1 LLVLVSDPDDRSNTT
16 PPLAPEHSI
25 PGLLQRTTAHR
36 GAATALQDGHH
47 RLTYLELLDQARQ
60 VAAALLEM
68 VAPGERVAVW
78 GPNSVEW
85 AVATFAVLFAGGTV
99 VPLNSRYTVPE
110 AADIVARAGCR
121 VIFAEREFHGR
132 RLAEETT
139 VLAPSALVIG
149 MGPGDK
155 DGVARDGVATLAEL
169 LDRSPSQA
177 GVERRL
183 ARVTPLDVSHV
194 QFTSGTT
201 GRPKGAMLRH
211 EAMVRTTADWA
222 RAVGLRSADRYP
234 VIAPFSH
241 IGGHKTGLLASVTAG
256 CAALPFATFDLDRLV
271 GAIEDHGVTVLQGPP
286 TMFQALVAK
295 ARAESRRFSTLRVA
309 VTGAATIAP
318 SLIRDMLDVLGVEQA
333 FAAYGLTETT
343 GICTITRAGDPVET
357 IAETSGRPVPDV
369 EVNIVDEE
377 GRGVPMGTRGEI
389 VVRGFNVMAGYMD
402 DPAATEEAVRD
413 GWLHTGDVG
422 WVGDDGCLRIVDRL
436 KDMIIVGGFNAYPA
450 EIEHALLE
458 QGGVDQVAVVGIP
471 DERLGEVPFAFVVL
485 RPGTGLDA
493 GALHTYCRARLANF
507 KRPRTILLVEA
518 LPVNAAGKVLKGELR
533 DRAVEQPSTTR

>member
-1 LLVLVSDPDDRSNTT
+1 
-16 PPLAPEHSI
+16 
-25 PGLLQRTTAHR
+25 LLQRTATHR
-36 GAATALQDGHH
+36 GGATALQDVHG
-47 RLTYLELLDQARQ
+47 RLTYGELHDLVRQ
-60 VAAALLEM
+60 TAAALLET

-78 GPNSVEW
+78 GSNSVHW
-85 AVATFAVLFAGGTV
+85 AVASFATLFAGGTV

-121 VIFAEREFHGR
+121 VIFADQECLGR
-132 RLAEETT
+132 SLAEQALE
-139 VLAPSALVIG
+139 LAPGVLVIG
-149 MGPGDK
+149 MDPSVTYGAAEGRVTKPDVTK
-155 DGVARDGVATLAEL
+155 RDVIAMSEL
-169 LDRSPSQA
+169 LDRPSSQA

-183 ARVTPLDVSHV
+183 VQVTPLDISHV

-222 RAVGLRSADRYP
+222 RAVGLQSADRYP

-256 CAALPFATFDLDRLV
+256 CAALPFATFDLDRLIA
-271 GAIEDHGVTVLQGPP
+271 AIEDDGVTVLQGPP
-286 TMFQALVAK
+286 TVFQGLVAR
-295 ARAESRRFSTLRVA
+295 ARADSRRYSTLRVA

-318 SLIRDMLDVLGVEQA
+318 SLIREMLDVLGVEQA

-343 GICTITRAGDPVET
+343 GICTITRAGDRVET
-357 IAETSGRPVPDV
+357 IAETSGRPVPHV

-377 GRGVPMGTRGEI
+377 GRRLPAGARGEI
-389 VVRGFNVMAGYMD
+389 VVRGFNVMARYLD
-402 DPAATEEAVRD
+402 DPTATEEAVRN

-436 KDMIIVGGFNAYPA
+436 KDMVIVGGFNAYPA

-458 QGGVDQVAVVGIP
+458 HDDVDQAAVVGVP
-471 DERLGEVPFAFVVL
+471 DVRLGEVPVAFVVL
-485 RPGTGLDA
+485 RRGTALDVS
-493 GALHTYCRARLANF
+493 ALHAFCRARLANF
-507 KRPRTILLVEA
+507 KRPRTIHVVEA
-518 LPVNAAGKVLKGELR
+518 LPVNAAGKVRKGELR
-533 DRAVEQPSTTR
+533 DRAAEQPSSIR

>member
-1 LLVLVSDPDDRSNTT
+1 
-16 PPLAPEHSI
+16 
-25 PGLLQRTTAHR
+25 LQRAAAHWG
-36 GAATALQDGHH
+36 GAIALQDGHE
-47 RLTYLELLDQARQ
+47 RLTYIELLDRARQ
-60 VAAALLEM
+60 LGAALLDA
-68 VAPGERVAVW
+68 VAPGERVAIW
-78 GPNSVEW
+78 GLNSIEW
-85 AVATFAVLFAGGTV
+85 AVASFAVLFAGGAV

-121 VIFAEREFHGR
+121 VIFAEHEFHGR
-132 RLAEETT
+132 PLAAEAR
-139 VLAPSALVIG
+139 VLAPSSLVIG
-149 MGPGDK
+149 MGPGAK
-155 DGVARDGVATLAEL
+155 ERVAQDGVAGLAEL
-169 LDRSPSQA
+169 LDRSHSQA
-177 GVERRL
+177 GVDRRL
-183 ARVTPLDVSHV
+183 ARVTPLDISHV

-211 EAMVRTTADWA
+211 VAMVRTTADWV

-256 CAALPFATFDLDRLV
+256 CAALPFATFDLDRLT
-271 GAIEDHGVTVLQGPP
+271 GAIEDDGVTVLQGPP
-286 TMFQALVAK
+286 TMFQGLVAK

-318 SLIRDMLDVLGVEQA
+318 SLIRDMVDVLGVEQA

-343 GICTITRAGDPVET
+343 GICTITRAGDRVET

-369 EVNIVDEE
+369 EVDIVDEK
-377 GRGVPMGTRGEI
+377 GSRLPIGARGEI
-389 VVRGFNVMAGYMD
+389 VVRGFNVMAGYLD

-458 QGGVDQVAVVGIP
+458 HGDVDQAAVVGIP
-471 DERLGEVPFAFVVL
+471 DERLGEVPVAFVVP
-485 RPGTGLDA
+485 RPGAAPDP
-493 GALHTYCRARLANF
+493 GALHAFCRARLANF

-533 DRAVEQPSTTR
+533 DRAAEQPSATG